1 MFENQKNDSM
11 NSAKRIILILVTA
24 ALMAGVT
31 AKVNAQSPISFGLKG
46 GFNIA
51 NIAGED
57 FDADARFGLTAGA
70 VIDISVPVL
79 PFGVESGLYYSQKGA
94 DFTGGIL
101 RLDYLEVPVLAK
113 FQLGPSGPITPH
125 LVVGPYMGFNIKAES
140 ESEGFTEDVSDSI
153 NSTEF
158 GGAVGVGIDF
168 NLGVTKLNARAQY
181 GYGFTDVFDDGGGG
195 DAGNNAALSVTAG
208 IWF

>member
-1 MFENQKNDSM
+1 MISSKKTF
-11 NSAKRIILILVTA
+11 LILVTA
-24 ALMAGVT
+24 VLMACVT
-31 AKVNAQSPISFGLKG
+31 TSVNAQSPISFGLKG

-51 NIAGED
+51 NITGEG
-57 FDADARFGLTAGA
+57 FDADARFGFTAGA
-70 VIDISVPVL
+70 ALDISVPVL

-94 DFTGGIL
+94 DGTDGSL
-101 RLDYLEVPVLAK
+101 KLDYLEVPVLAK

-125 LVVGPYMGFNIKAES
+125 LVVGPYIGFNVNAES
-140 ESEGFTEDVSDSI
+140 ESGGSTVDISDNV

-181 GYGFTDVFDDGGGG
+181 GYGFTDIFEDAGGG

>member
-1 MFENQKNDSM
+1 M
-11 NSAKRIILILVTA
+11 NSAKRTFLILVTS
-24 ALMAGVT
+24 ALMVGVT
-31 AKVNAQSPISFGLKG
+31 THTYAQSPISFGLKG

-51 NIAGED
+51 NITGED
-57 FDADARFGLTAGA
+57 FDADARFGLTAGVA
-70 VIDISVPVL
+70 LDISVPVL

-94 DFTGGIL
+94 DGTDSTL
-101 RLDYLEVPVLAK
+101 KLDYLEVPVLAK

-125 LVVGPYMGFNIKAES
+125 LVIGPYVGFNVNAES
-140 ESEGFTEDVSDSI
+140 ESGGDTFDISDSV
-153 NSTEF
+153 NGAEF

-181 GYGFTDVFDDGGGG
+181 AYGFNDIFEDAGGS
-195 DAGNNAALSVTAG
+195 AGNNAALSVTAG